1 MHRNRPLLMPSLVVL
16 AVLLS
21 GGRRSAGEEISISLD
36 TAVRMAV
43 ENNLGL
49 RVETFNPA
57 IAQTGLQRAGAIY
70 NPTLTALLDPRGEN
84 FRLAPDPSPV
94 ERNRFF
100 DADVSVDQLLG
111 TGATATVSF
120 TNLWSRQTLGSA
132 PPRSAQPQRVLA
144 ASQPLLSGFGREG

>member
-1 MHRNRPLLMPSLVVL
+1 MNRNRPLLMPFLVVL

-57 IAQTGLQRAGAIY
+57 IAQTGILRAGAIY
-70 NPTLTALLDPRGEN
+70 NP
-84 FRLAPDPSPV
+84 S
-94 ERNRFF
+94 
-100 DADVSVDQLLG
+100 
-111 TGATATVSF
+111 
-120 TNLWSRQTLGSA
+120 
-132 PPRSAQPQRVLA
+132 
-144 ASQPLLSGFGREG
+144 

>member
-1 MHRNRPLLMPSLVVL
+1 MNVNGRFLLPFFVVL
-16 AVLLS
+16 AVLLF
-21 GGRRSAGEEISISLD
+21 GGRRSAGEEIPISLD

-49 RVETFNPA
+49 RVGTFHPA
-57 IAQTGLQRAGAIY
+57 IPRTGLQRAGAIY
-70 NPTLTALLDPRGEN
+70 NPTLTALLDHRGEN

-120 TNLWSRQTLGSA
+120 TNLWSRQTRGYA
-132 PPRSAQPQRVLA
+132 PPPSGP
-144 ASQPLLSGFGREG
+144 PELL